1 MKSSNKIIKY
11 INENF
16 EKLIVPDR
24 NIQIGIK
31 YPYPIGEKG
40 AIMELLPE
48 GPYFIKLVVDELN
61 NDDIN
66 KFREGDI
73 TFKVLFNTDKAYILL
88 RFGESNLLHE
98 ILFNPTL
105 YKNQENTKKIMKE
118 SNLIY
123 SVLIDGESEKI
134 QGIKLFNFPLDI
146 FEKLTSVWEKAFEN
160 NNYTEDFKAYMTN
173 FFSEDISFWWENI
186 N

>member
-16 EKLIVPDR
+16 EKLIVPDG

-31 YPYPIGEKG
+31 YPYSIGEKG
-40 AIMELLPE
+40 AVMELLPE

-73 TFKVLFNTDKAYILL
+73 IFKVLFNSDKAYILL

-123 SVLIDGESEKI
+123 CVLIDGENEKI

-160 NNYTEDFKAYMTN
+160 INYTEDFKAYMTN
-173 FFSEDISFWWENI
+173 FFSEDILFWWENI
-186 N
+186 S

>member
-1 MKSSNKIIKY
+1 MKNSNKIIKH

-16 EKLIVPDR
+16 EKLIIPEG
-24 NIQIGIK
+24 NIQIGTK
-31 YPYPIGEKG
+31 YPYDIGEKG
-40 AIMELLPE
+40 AVMELLPE

-61 NDDIN
+61 ADDIIN
-66 KFREGDI
+66 FREEDI
-73 TFKVLFNTDKAYILL
+73 TFKILFNTDKAYILL

-123 SVLIDGESEKI
+123 CVLIDGENEKI

-146 FEKLTSVWEKAFEN
+146 FKKLISVWEKAFEN
-160 NNYTEDFKAYMTN
+160 KNYTEDFKAYMTN
-173 FFSEDISFWWENI
+173 FFSEDIAFWWENI